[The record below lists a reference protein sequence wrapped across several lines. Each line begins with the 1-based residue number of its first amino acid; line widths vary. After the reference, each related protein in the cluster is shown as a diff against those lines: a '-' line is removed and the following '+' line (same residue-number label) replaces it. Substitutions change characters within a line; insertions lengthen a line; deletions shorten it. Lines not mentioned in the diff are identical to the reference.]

1 MSEFDSE
8 KENMSE
14 KMEND
19 ELAELQER
27 YDKLKSLSSQVLV
40 QYDDL
45 LYKFQENEK
54 AYNSVVHR
62 LKLRESQLKEMKKLI
77 QPAISEYER
86 MKMKYEIEF
95 NCRTQAEVLAT
106 KISTQNKELKRQSKM
121 LLELQGPNPPDI
133 TQMNLDL
140 DEKEDSM
147 EDFRKEQADI
157 IQKLEEELVTV
168 KEELS
173 SLREDL
179 AIEKEHSNKWKHKFE
194 EMKESREEAE
204 IVVEQYKEAMMELEK
219 VSEGAVRDSE
229 TTSIIHLQQRYEL
242 EQQCRSGAE
251 KFATEIRIQNEA
263 MKKQS
268 MILLTEAASDPKL
281 MMALAEVEQLTQD
294 IETQKQKYEQE
305 IKELKERAEET
316 VVEEPDNSA
325 YLEEISRLEDRVKQ
339 FEEQYKVL
347 QDKYKAL
354 EVKLEEATR
363 PPPPPPP
370 PPPPSLTTK
379 SKGFL
384 SRLRR
389 DGSKKKKKPP
399 AGTLQNPAM
408 NDNFSKAMSEMMERI
423 NSGKPLTSGGRSVK
437 RRGSKNSAGGLGSV
451 SEEPSEG
458 GAEEPIAM
466 KELNNI
472 LKKMKRTQS
481 EGDLLSMGGGGP
493 RGDES
498 TPDTPKEPAF
508 KFSLKKRAPVDSG
521 TPEKE
526 EKKPEFLTAN
536 FKLKGGRLKEL
547 LNPAEE
553 NNK

>member
-1 MSEFDSE
+1 MSDSE

-14 KMEND
+14 KMDNG
-19 ELAELQER
+19 ELTELQVR
-27 YDKLKSLSSQVLV
+27 YDTLKSLSSQVLV

-95 NCRTQAEVLAT
+95 DCRTQAEVLAT

-140 DEKEDSM
+140 DEKEDSI
-147 EDFRKEQADI
+147 EDFRKEQAEI

-194 EMKESREEAE
+194 EMKESRAEAE

-219 VSEGAVRDSE
+219 VSEGAVRE
-229 TTSIIHLQQRYEL
+229 YEALQQRYEL

-294 IETQKQKYEQE
+294 LETQKQKYEQE
-305 IKELKERAEET
+305 IKELKEKAEDI

-325 YLEEISRLEDRVKQ
+325 FLEEISRLEDRVKQ
-339 FEEQYKVL
+339 FEEQYNVL
-347 QDKYKAL
+347 QEKYKAL
-354 EVKLEEATR
+354 EVKFEEATR

-384 SRLRR
+384 SRLKR
-389 DGSKKKKKPP
+389 DGSKKKKKPA
-399 AGTLQNPAM
+399 AGALQNPAM

-423 NSGKPLTSGGRSVK
+423 NSGKPLTSSGRTVK
-437 RRGSKNSAGGLGSV
+437 RR
-451 SEEPSEG
+451 PSEG
-458 GAEEPIAM
+458 GTEETGAM

-481 EGDLLSMGGGGP
+481 EADLLNMGGGP
-493 RGDES
+493 KGDES
-498 TPDTPKEPAF
+498 TPDIPKEPAF

-526 EKKPEFLTAN
+526 KEKPEFLTAN

-547 LNPAEE
+547 LNPGEE
-553 NNK
+553 DNK